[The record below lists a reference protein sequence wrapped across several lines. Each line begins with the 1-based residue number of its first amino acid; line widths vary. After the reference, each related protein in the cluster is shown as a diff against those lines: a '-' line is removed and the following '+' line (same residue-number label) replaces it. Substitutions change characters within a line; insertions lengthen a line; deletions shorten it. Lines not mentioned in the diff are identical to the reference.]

1 MALKQ
6 IKNKIRSVKKTHK
19 VTKAMEAVSAVKMR
33 KSQERALVGRPYAVA
48 ALSILKRLAAGSDV
62 QQHPLGMKRD
72 IKRICMIVITSDKG
86 LAGTLNSVVLKHA
99 ARIIREQKLTPEDIT
114 LICMGKKG
122 YDYFTARG
130 YSIHKQYGNVRDD
143 VSIEDMHE
151 ITTYIVD
158 LFLEGTC
165 DSCIVVYTNF
175 ISTFEQEPIV
185 RTILPLSSSALEEM
199 VAGITPERGKYAEK
213 KETEKKAPLYMIEP
227 DATQVLDEL
236 LPFLI
241 RIELY
246 HALLEAKASEHSARM
261 VAMKNASDK
270 AEEMSRE
277 LTLDYN
283 KERQSLITR
292 EISEITGGVEAM
304 TV

>member
-1 MALKQ
+1 
-6 IKNKIRSVKKTHK
+6 
-19 VTKAMEAVSAVKMR
+19 
-33 KSQERALVGRPYAVA
+33 
-48 ALSILKRLAAGSDV
+48 
-62 QQHPLGMKRD
+62 
-72 IKRICMIVITSDKG
+72 
-86 LAGTLNSVVLKHA
+86 
-99 ARIIREQKLTPEDIT
+99 
-114 LICMGKKG
+114 
-122 YDYFTARG
+122 
-130 YSIHKQYGNVRDD
+130 
-143 VSIEDMHE
+143 
-151 ITTYIVD
+151 
-158 LFLEGTC
+158 
-165 DSCIVVYTNF
+165 
-175 ISTFEQEPIV
+175 
-185 RTILPLSSSALEEM
+185 M